1 MKEHSQF
8 RASAKV
14 DLGVIRENIKNI
26 NNALPENTRTVGVIK
41 ADAYGHGALSVALA
55 VSDLVCAF
63 ALATPDEA
71 LEIRSAIP
79 DKPIMLLGYAHP
91 AAYVQ
96 LISSDIQPAIFRYE
110 DALALSECAVKSS
123 RTAKVNIKLDTGM
136 GRIGFDCSDKTVDI
150 IESISKLPGISISG
164 IFTHF
169 SSADGADNSDVQF
182 TKAQRQ
188 KLSDIIERCR
198 QRSVEFEFV
207 SASNSAAII
216 ENTGAQFDLARAGI
230 LMYGYYPSNEVKKS
244 VKVRPAL
251 SLHSHIIQIKDVPAG
266 YPVGYGRAFVS
277 SSPMKIATVPVGY
290 GDGYPRLLSNRG
302 RVLIHGEYAPIVG
315 RICMDMFMVDITHIP
330 DATEL
335 DEVVLLGSQGENSI
349 DADEIAGLADTIS
362 YEIICSVG
370 KRVPRIYLQ

>member
-1 MKEHSQF
+1 
-8 RASAKV
+8 
-14 DLGVIRENIKNI
+14 
-26 NNALPENTRTVGVIK
+26 
-41 ADAYGHGALSVALA
+41 
-55 VSDLVCAF
+55 
-63 ALATPDEA
+63 
-71 LEIRSAIP
+71 
-79 DKPIMLLGYAHP
+79 
-91 AAYVQ
+91 
-96 LISSDIQPAIFRYE
+96 
-110 DALALSECAVKSS
+110 
-123 RTAKVNIKLDTGM
+123 
-136 GRIGFDCSDKTVDI
+136 
-150 IESISKLPGISISG
+150 
-164 IFTHF
+164 
-169 SSADGADNSDVQF
+169 
-182 TKAQRQ
+182 
-188 KLSDIIERCR
+188 
-198 QRSVEFEFV
+198 
-207 SASNSAAII
+207 
-216 ENTGAQFDLARAGI
+216 
-230 LMYGYYPSNEVKKS
+230 MYGYYPSNEVKKS